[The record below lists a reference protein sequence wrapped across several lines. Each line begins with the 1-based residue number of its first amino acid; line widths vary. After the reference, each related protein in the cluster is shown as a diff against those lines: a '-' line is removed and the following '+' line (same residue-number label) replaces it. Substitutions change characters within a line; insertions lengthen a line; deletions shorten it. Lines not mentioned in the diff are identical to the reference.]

1 MRHKRLELLVA
12 AGWKTEDNDTHRLCR
27 FDIHPFRAHRS
38 PVHYVRR
45 VDLQILDRT
54 EFIGNIRCRNNVVVS
69 YLPSTQILCIH
80 YQLFLHV
87 VKENEVFPILVM
99 STIRTIIWRLNWF
112 WRWRSWI
119 ESDRKVFHSGP
130 ICSLLLE
137 MGSQMRQFSANV
149 NEFYKS
155 QRQVENAN
163 RSLERFIY
171 ALSTSQSILTSNTE
185 QPAVSIG
192 VRLRT

>member
-1 MRHKRLELLVA
+1 
-12 AGWKTEDNDTHRLCR
+12 
-27 FDIHPFRAHRS
+27 
-38 PVHYVRR
+38 
-45 VDLQILDRT
+45 
-54 EFIGNIRCRNNVVVS
+54 
-69 YLPSTQILCIH
+69 
-80 YQLFLHV
+80 
-87 VKENEVFPILVM
+87 
-99 STIRTIIWRLNWF
+99 
-112 WRWRSWI
+112 
-119 ESDRKVFHSGP
+119 
-130 ICSLLLE
+130 
-137 MGSQMRQFSANV
+137 MRQFSANV

>member
-1 MRHKRLELLVA
+1 M
-12 AGWKTEDNDTHRLCR
+12 
-27 FDIHPFRAHRS
+27 
-38 PVHYVRR
+38 
-45 VDLQILDRT
+45 
-54 EFIGNIRCRNNVVVS
+54 
-69 YLPSTQILCIH
+69 
-80 YQLFLHV
+80 
-87 VKENEVFPILVM
+87 
-99 STIRTIIWRLNWF
+99 
-112 WRWRSWI
+112 

-137 MGSQMRQFSANV
+137 MGLQMRQFSANV

-155 QRQVENAN
+155 QRQVENAS

-171 ALSTSQSILTSNTE
+171 ALSMSQSILTSNTE